1 MPADRLATLLDLH
14 AADPADR
21 DLPYMIGLEHAKA
34 GDAEG
39 ALAWLD
45 KALGLDPSHHYAYFQ
60 KARVLSEEG
69 EEEAALAAADA
80 GIARARA
87 DGNAKALGELR
98 ELREN
103 L

>member
-1 MPADRLATLLDLH
+1 MADRLDTLLRLH
-14 AADPADR
+14 ADDPADR

-34 GDAEG
+34 GANAE

-45 KALGLDPSHHYAYFQ
+45 KALEVDPSHHYAWFQ

-69 EEEAALAAADA
+69 EEDEAVAAARA
-80 GIARARA
+80 GLERAEA
-87 DGNAKALGELR
+87 DGNAKAAGELR
-98 ELREN
+98 ELLES